1 MKPTLLYLQD
11 TLCGWCYGFG
21 PVMRRVQ
28 EIWSDRVDIQVM
40 AGGMVV
46 GERVG
51 TVGDRVD
58 VLRDAYRRIG
68 ESTGAVFGTAYVDG
82 VLEEGTAILDSVPGA
97 KALMTFKTF
106 DPERAVGFAH
116 RLQQAIYRDGMSIV
130 DEGTFA
136 VLAEEYGL
144 DVDEFLT
151 TLHDEQIAV
160 MVDEEFAFVSS
171 MGISGFPTVI
181 LVKEDQAMILAEGY
195 ATYEEMEFRLDL
207 ALKAF
212 DQSRN

>member
-21 PVMRRVQ
+21 PVMHRVQ
-28 EIWSDRVDIQVM
+28 EMWSDRVDIQVM
-40 AGGMVV
+40 AGGMAI

-58 VLRDAYRRIG
+58 VLREAFRRI
-68 ESTGAVFGTAYVDG
+68 EEATGVVFGTAYVGG

-106 DPERAVGFAH
+106 DPGRAVGFAH

-130 DEGTFA
+130 DDETFA

-171 MGISGFPTVI
+171 MGVSGFPTVI